1 MRSLSIRVVL
11 AFALALVPMYA
22 LAANVTISGTTA
34 FAAIDGGVDDEDHVA
49 NGVFTVTGNL
59 TVNGTINCNDDGAGA
74 NSACPMQFMV
84 GGNLVLNAGSAI
96 FAENRSKAGN
106 GGDITFTVGGDVII
120 HGPGGSLAGAIVSS
134 AKTNDGNPAH
144 GGDITVNA
152 GGTFTQESGSTVSS
166 AAQNSNAGAIS
177 ITSGAQVTLAGY
189 ILAGPSR
196 TISTS
201 TIYTG

>member
-11 AFALALVPMYA
+11 AFSLALVPMYA

-96 FAENRSKAGN
+96 FAENRTKAGN
-106 GGDITFTVGGDVII
+106 GGDV
-120 HGPGGSLAGAIVSS
+120 PSGGSVTLEACNVQINGLVASLGR
-134 AKTNDGNPAH
+134 KNPDQRVTVRS
-144 GGDITVNA
+144 GTTITVDGSQLN
-152 GGTFTQESGSTVSS
+152 GTGSLHLGRIRGDSTAEDASTNRVELF
-166 AAQNSNAGAIS
+166 AAKDI
-177 ITSGAQVTLAGY
+177 V
-189 ILAGPSR
+189 
-196 TISTS
+196 
-201 TIYTG
+201 